1 MRDVTAFI
9 EEMSSAAADWQLI
22 IYGGAMHGFTHKETA
37 VPKTPGVAYH
47 ALADSRSTAATQA
60 FLTELFS
67 SVGP

>member
-1 MRDVTAFI
+1 
-9 EEMSSAAADWQLI
+9 
-22 IYGGAMHGFTHKETA
+22 MHGFTHKETA

-47 ALADSRSTAATQA
+47 ALADARSTAATQA